1 MYTSSHVVQLL
12 LLLLGGRLGSS
23 LVETK
28 VNGWAMKAPGRS
40 SRVVRPPSS
49 RILLFG
55 VVPGFLIGYWE
66 MARGFGSW
74 NWGEPVCQLGRWG
87 QWPKSRYILKS
98 QVPLVLGNST

>member
-1 MYTSSHVVQLL
+1 MYTSSHAVQLL

-23 LVETK
+23 LSETK
-28 VNGWAMKAPGRS
+28 VNGWAVKAPGRS
-40 SRVVRPPSS
+40 SRVEDHPPPG
-49 RILLFG
+49 ILLFG
-55 VVPGFLIGYWE
+55 VVPGFRVVYWE